1 MRNALNWTVLIAALG
16 YFVDMFDLTIFGVV
30 RVASLQD
37 LGITTPSEITGVGV
51 QLLSLQAAGM
61 FVGGILWGILGDKR
75 GRLSILCGSI
85 LLYSV
90 ANILNGFVTT
100 IESYA
105 ILRFLAGVGLAGEL
119 GAAVTLVSET
129 MSKEHRGYGT
139 AIIATLGL
147 LGAVAATLIGQ
158 YWHWR
163 TTYFIGGG
171 LGLLLLVARFKMVDS
186 SLFHKT
192 ESDAPRGDIRLFFQ
206 PDRFMRYFYCV
217 VVGIP
222 IYFTSGILFT
232 FAPEL
237 ALGLGVK
244 GVTAGDALLYGCMGL
259 ALGDLLSGLLS
270 QWLKSRKRAISIS
283 LIAGFCFSV
292 LYAEASSVSASLL
305 YVICFFLG
313 IAGGYWAVLVT
324 VVAEQFGTNLRA
336 TAATSVPN
344 VVRSSIILL
353 TVVFSY
359 LKSTFGIVEAA
370 LILGI
375 CVFSMAGLAL
385 MRLRET
391 FGRDLD
397 FVEVRETVFVTAKSP
412 VLPLA
417 EASNS

>member
-1 MRNALNWTVLIAALG
+1 MRSALNWTVFIAALG

-30 RVASLQD
+30 RVASLHD
-37 LGITTPSEITGVGV
+37 LGMTSPTQITDVGV

-100 IESYA
+100 IEAYA
-105 ILRFLAGVGLAGEL
+105 VLRFLAGVGLAGEL

-129 MSKEHRGYGT
+129 MSKEHRGDGT
-139 AIIATLGL
+139 AVIATLGL

-158 YWHWR
+158 YWSWR

-186 SLFHKT
+186 GLFHKT
-192 ESDAPRGDIRLFFQ
+192 KTDAPRGDLRLFLR
-206 PDRFMRYFYCV
+206 PDRFMRYLYCV

-237 ALGLGVK
+237 SRGLGVE
-244 GVTAGDALLYGCMGL
+244 GVTAGDALLYGCIGL

-270 QWLKSRKRAISIS
+270 QWLKSRRRAISIS
-283 LIAGFCFSV
+283 LISGFCFSA
-292 LYAEASSVSASLL
+292 LYAEASSVSASFF
-305 YVICFFLG
+305 YVICFLLG
-313 IAGGYWAVLVT
+313 IAGGYWAVLIT

-344 VVRSSIILL
+344 VIRSSVILL
-353 TVVFSY
+353 TLVFSY
-359 LKSTFGIVEAA
+359 LKATFGIVEAA
-370 LILGI
+370 LMLGI
-375 CVFSMAGLAL
+375 GVFSLAGMALL
-385 MRLRET
+385 RLRET
-391 FGRDLD
+391 FGCDLD
-397 FVEVRETVFVTAKSP
+397 FVETRESMAPRMNRLDSTH
-412 VLPLA
+412 
-417 EASNS
+417 